1 MTPLQQ
7 KLDQLNLTTMSH
19 HLDQMLAEA
28 TAKNLS
34 LAQTLEALI
43 DRELESRYQR
53 SIETSFQALTVADQA
68 FHRQLPL

>member
-7 KLDQLNLTTMSH
+7 KLEQLNLTTMSH

-28 TAKNLS
+28 TANNLS

-43 DRELESRYQR
+43 DREIESRHQR
-53 SIETSFQALTVADQA
+53 CVL
-68 FHRQLPL
+68 RGM